1 MTPPNGMTSA
11 TDYPLQLNTPKM
23 QTQESINMSLY
34 ASRKRT
40 NLIGLFLSMSAM
52 TIGFVFLLW
61 ILAILFFKGFS
72 AFSLDLFLNKTPGPD
87 SENGGLGNAII
98 GSLMIVVSCTLIS
111 TPIGVMAGIYLS
123 EYGQKSKFS
132 EITRFLNDIM
142 LSAPS
147 IVIGL
152 FVYALVV
159 VNARHFSGWAGTLAL
174 TLIAIPVVVR
184 TTENMLSLVPVSLR
198 EAAFALGA
206 PKWKVSLSIVLKAA
220 RSGVMTGVLL
230 ALARVSGE
238 TAPLLFTALNNPFFS
253 FDMNAP
259 MANLPVV
266 IFQFAMSPYQNWVD
280 LAWGG
285 ALLITL
291 SVLGLN
297 IFARTFFREK
307 VSV

>member
-1 MTPPNGMTSA
+1 
-11 TDYPLQLNTPKM
+11 
-23 QTQESINMSLY
+23 MSLY

-52 TIGFVFLLW
+52 TIGLVFLLW
-61 ILAILFFKGFS
+61 ILASLFFKGFS

>member
-52 TIGFVFLLW
+52 TIGLVFLLW